1 MVMCYLPL
9 YNAMNYCYHVINT
22 VSMEAVKMIR
32 TQIQLTPKQ
41 AEKIKALAAERRQS
55 MAEVIRESIDAMIE
69 GNKRPDRA
77 ERLRRALS
85 FAGKF
90 SAQETDIS
98 TRHDDYLSED
108 FAR

>member
-1 MVMCYLPL
+1 
-9 YNAMNYCYHVINT
+9 
-22 VSMEAVKMIR
+22 MIR

-41 AEKIKALAAERRQS
+41 AEEIKVIAAERRQS

-69 GNKRPDRA
+69 SKKRPDRA

-90 SAQETDIS
+90 SAQVTDVS
-98 TRHDDYLSED
+98 VRHDDYLSED
-108 FAR
+108 FAK